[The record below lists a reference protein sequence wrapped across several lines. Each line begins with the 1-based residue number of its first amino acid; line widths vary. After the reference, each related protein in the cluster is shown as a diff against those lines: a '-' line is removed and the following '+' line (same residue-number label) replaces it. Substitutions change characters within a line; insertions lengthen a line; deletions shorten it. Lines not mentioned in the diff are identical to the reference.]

1 MQLRE
6 EVHSIKKYC
15 CLCGKEL
22 IGFGNNAEPVDS
34 GRCCDE
40 CNYAYVI
47 PVRMA
52 MMNIDIGNK

>member
-6 EVHSIKKYC
+6 EVTSMKKYC

-22 IGFGNNAEPVDS
+22 KGYGNNALPVS
-34 GRCCDE
+34 EGRCCDE

-47 PVRMA
+47 PVRMELFK
-52 MMNIDIGNK
+52 MEK